1 MKENKNI
8 LQEFD
13 EIMERRKRM
22 PVLMN
27 IFEQFSDEIYGES
40 KVQKKA
46 VDEKDKLQK
55 EMKLNFEQNK
65 LFEQYD
71 ELENLILDNMVESA
85 FIYGFAISEELK
97 DEVRR
102 NIVQNHENDAGE
114 KRNQK
119 MINYIDC

>member
-13 EIMERRKRM
+13 EKFGTNIIERRKRM

-27 IFEQFSDEIYGES
+27 IFDQFSDEIYGES
-40 KVQKKA
+40 KMQKKA

-114 KRNQK
+114 KRN
-119 MINYIDC
+119 